1 MNGRTQAIE
10 NCKAIVVVSPPGA
23 QLMVFQCGCGNFH
36 MAISKNHGEDW
47 DIVGNFHDENAARA
61 TMFCL
66 DVMSGMTAAI
76 ASDGVPQGEVVH

>member
-1 MNGRTQAIE
+1 MGARTQEIE
-10 NCKAIVVVSPPGA
+10 ACKALVVTSPLGA
-23 QLMVFQCGCGNFH
+23 CIMVFQCDCGNYH
-36 MAISKNHGEDW
+36 LAISKNNGEEW

-66 DVMSGMTAAI
+66 DLMSGMTAAI